1 MPKPSILRSAPPP
14 EDTPALVNSDGN
26 TAPGSNPATPSN
38 PAATSDSA
46 SHSDLLLSL
55 IDRVP
60 DSIICLDRDF
70 RITFANAEA
79 RRVSRLPP
87 ADINSRS
94 LWEIFPET
102 GGSDAERTYREVL
115 HTGKPAH
122 IEYFHAPIDA
132 WADINVLPTE
142 EGIALYYRDITDRK
156 RAEASRDAAT
166 HKLQL
171 VFESA
176 PDSIVCIDRKWNCTF
191 ANRAARL
198 ILQSDELIGANLW
211 TAFPLNQEEPFAS
224 NYRATMEQGIPTEFE
239 AYYHAPLNIWFKVF
253 SHPFEDGII
262 IFSSDI
268 TSRKKAD
275 ARRDATPRQLQQV
288 FVATTDAVCSFS
300 RDWTFT
306 FLNPRAQD
314 LLSVKG
320 DLIGRNLW
328 EEFPA
333 AQTGQFG
340 QNLNRAMLDR
350 VPTEFEDFYPEPLNL
365 WLNIQCHPSDDGIVV
380 FFRDVTSE
388 RAARQALLDQ
398 QAVLSFVQQTAHVAT
413 WEINLST
420 GAMTFNDGSH
430 PVFGH

>member
-26 TAPGSNPATPSN
+26 PAPRSN

-60 DSIICLDRDF
+60 DSILCLDRDF

-79 RRVSRLPP
+79 RRVSRLTP

-102 GGSDAERTYREVL
+102 VGSDAERTYREVL
-115 HTGKPAH
+115 HTGKPSH

-176 PDSIVCIDRKWNCTF
+176 PDSIVCIDRKWN
-191 ANRAARL
+191 
-198 ILQSDELIGANLW
+198 
-211 TAFPLNQEEPFAS
+211 
-224 NYRATMEQGIPTEFE
+224 
-239 AYYHAPLNIWFKVF
+239 
-253 SHPFEDGII
+253 
-262 IFSSDI
+262 
-268 TSRKKAD
+268 
-275 ARRDATPRQLQQV
+275 
-288 FVATTDAVCSFS
+288 
-300 RDWTFT
+300 
-306 FLNPRAQD
+306 
-314 LLSVKG
+314 
-320 DLIGRNLW
+320 
-328 EEFPA
+328 
-333 AQTGQFG
+333 
-340 QNLNRAMLDR
+340 
-350 VPTEFEDFYPEPLNL
+350 
-365 WLNIQCHPSDDGIVV
+365 
-380 FFRDVTSE
+380 
-388 RAARQALLDQ
+388 
-398 QAVLSFVQQTAHVAT
+398 
-413 WEINLST
+413 
-420 GAMTFNDGSH
+420 
-430 PVFGH
+430 